1 MSSADQPH
9 SPTAPAEEF
18 ATESGPPPYAFSD
31 DDDETGLT
39 PAHPAATVVVFHQPE
54 PGMAPLLLMVRR
66 SQKMK
71 FAAGAAVFPGG
82 RVDADDHAL
91 ATRLGGSP
99 TEQFDIAARIAAIRE
114 TLEETGLGIGIAH
127 RSDAD
132 ALLRI
137 RDGLMA
143 EQPFSRLLDAH
154 DAVLDIDGLVPF
166 ARWRPNF
173 NHARVFDTRFYLARV
188 SGDLPDLS
196 VHQGENSEV
205 FWASAADTL
214 DRAGSGE
221 LDVIFPTRRNLER
234 IAQFASFDAAVE
246 SARSLSVRRITPWIE
261 SRDDGNYLCIRNDCG
276 YPVTSESVDGALRG

>member
-1 MSSADQPH
+1 MSSADQPRT
-9 SPTAPAEEF
+9 PAAPAEEF
-18 ATESGPPPYAFSD
+18 ATESGPPAYAFSE

-39 PAHPAATVVVFHQPE
+39 PAHPAATVVVFYQPE
-54 PGMAPLLLMVRR
+54 PDIAPLLLMVRR

-91 ATRLGGSP
+91 AARLAGAS
-99 TEQFDIAARIAAIRE
+99 TEQLDIAARIAAIRE
-114 TLEETGLGIGIAH
+114 TLEETGLGIGISH

-143 EQPFSRLLDAH
+143 DQPFSRLLDAH
-154 DAVLDIDGLVPF
+154 DAVLDIEGLVPF

-173 NHARVFDTRFYLARV
+173 NHARVFDTRFYLTRV

-196 VHQGENSEV
+196 VHQGENSEL
-205 FWASAADTL
+205 FWSSAAETL
-214 DRAGSGE
+214 ERADSGE

-234 IAQFASFDAAVE
+234 IAQFGSFDAAVE
-246 SARSLSVRRITPWIE
+246 SARRVSVKRITPWIE
-261 SRDDGNYLCIRNDCG
+261 SRCDGNYLCIRNDCG
-276 YPVTSESVDGALRG
+276 YPVTFEPVDSALRG